1 MNVRELTEK
10 QQAVLDFIRRHL
22 EEYDSWPKYRHYA
35 DEFGFRSPNSV
46 FQNLKALE
54 QKGYIVRDGA
64 GYRLCREIKRTSGI
78 PVVGEITAG
87 CLQEAVEAELGSIT
101 LDMLFPK
108 LDRIYALRVNGNSM
122 RGTGINSGDYV
133 LLMDDDIPNGGI
145 GAVLYNGETS
155 LKRIFWDVRGL
166 RLEPTNKEYEEIII
180 EPEVFEEV
188 RVLGRYVGHLNR
200 SGLFKAPSTLPPVA
214 SSNPGWYTSRN

>member
-1 MNVRELTEK
+1 MLVRKLTEK
-10 QQAVLDFIRRHL
+10 QQAVLDFIRRHV
-22 EEYDSWPKYRHYA
+22 EENGTWPKYRHYA

-54 QKGYIVRDGA
+54 QKGYIVRDES
-64 GYRLCREIKRTSGI
+64 GYRLCREIKKTAGI
-78 PVVGEITAG
+78 PIVGEITAG

-101 LDMLFPK
+101 LEMLFPK
-108 LDRIYALRVNGNSM
+108 LDRIYALRVNGQSM

-166 RLEPTNKEYEEIII
+166 RLEPTNSEYDATII

-214 SSNPGWYTSRN
+214 RSTPVWYTTRN